1 MKRAFAVPALVLAAL
16 LLAGCSSGMT
26 SGSDSADTM
35 VSDGS
40 VGEIAPMQNGTVQDG
55 SVDEGGVVSGAVADR
70 AVITTGT
77 VSLTA
82 SDPIGAADDAIKLVT
97 GAGGR
102 IDNRSEQPATET
114 QPAHATLVIRVP
126 AEQLDTV
133 LDKIKQLG
141 VVNAVSLSAS
151 DVTQQK
157 QDVEARIS
165 ALQTSVDRLLV
176 LMASAANT
184 ADLIAIESAL
194 SSRQAELDSLTA
206 QRDYLD
212 DQIDYS
218 TLSVDFVSEGTVAQG
233 DPDTFWDGLL
243 AGWNS
248 LIAFLSGFIV
258 VLGVLLPWL
267 LLFALIAAI
276 VFAIVAAARRASR
289 RRAAERDAA
298 RDAALLAGPVADPT
312 AAAETEDVQQ

>member
-1 MKRAFAVPALVLAAL
+1 MKRALTVPALVLAAL

-26 SGSDSADTM
+26 TGTDSGGSMSN
-35 VSDGS
+35 GS
-40 VGEIAPMQNGTVQDG
+40 VGEIAPMQD
-55 SVDEGGVVSGAVADR
+55 GAVDAGGFVPGEISER

-82 SDPIGAADDAIKLVT
+82 TDPIGAADDAIKLVT

-114 QPAHATLVIRVP
+114 QPARATLVIRVP

-141 VVNAVSLSAS
+141 VVNAVSLNAS

-157 QDVEARIS
+157 QDVEARIA

-233 DPDTFWDGLL
+233 EPDNFWDGLL

-248 LIAFLSGFIV
+248 LLTFLGGFIV

-267 LLFALIAAI
+267 LLLAVIAAI
-276 VFAIVAAARRASR
+276 VLAIVAAARRASR

-298 RDAALLAGPVADPT
+298 LQPGPLVDPT
-312 AAAETEDVQQ
+312 AAVETEDVQQ

>member
-1 MKRAFAVPALVLAAL
+1 MKRAFTVPALVLAAM

-26 SGSDSADTM
+26 TGTDSGGSMSE
-35 VSDGS
+35 GS
-40 VGEIAPMQNGTVQDG
+40 VGEIAPMQDGSVQDG
-55 SVDEGGVVSGAVADR
+55 AGGFVSGEVSER

-82 SDPIGAADDAIKLVT
+82 GDPIGAADDAIKLVT

-114 QPAHATLVIRVP
+114 QPARATLVIRVP
-126 AEQLDTV
+126 AEQLNTV

-141 VVNAVSLSAS
+141 VVNAVSLNAS

-248 LIAFLSGFIV
+248 LLAFLGGFIV

-267 LLFALIAAI
+267 LLLAVIAGIVLAI
-276 VFAIVAAARRASR
+276 VLAARRSSR
-289 RRAAERDAA
+289 RRAAERS
-298 RDAALLAGPVADPT
+298 AALQAGPVADPT

>member
-1 MKRAFAVPALVLAAL
+1 MKRAFTVPALVLAAL

-26 SGSDSADTM
+26 SGSDSGSSM
-35 VSDGS
+35 SEGS
-40 VGEIAPMQNGTVQDG
+40 VGEIAPMQDGTVQDG
-55 SVDEGGVVSGAVADR
+55 TMQNGADAGGFVPGAVSER

-77 VSLTA
+77 VSLTSA
-82 SDPIGAADDAIKLVT
+82 DPIGAADDAIKLVT

-114 QPAHATLVIRVP
+114 QPARATLVIRVP

-141 VVNAVSLSAS
+141 VVNTVSLNAS

-157 QDVEARIS
+157 QDVEARIA

-194 SSRQAELDSLTA
+194 SGRQAELDSLTA

-243 AGWNS
+243 AGWDS
-248 LIAFLSGFIV
+248 LLAFLSGFIV

-267 LLFALIAAI
+267 LLLAVIAAI
-276 VFAIVAAARRASR
+276 VLAIVVAARRASR
-289 RRAAERDAA
+289 HRAAERDAA
-298 RDAALLAGPVADPT
+298 LHTGPLADP

>member
-1 MKRAFAVPALVLAAL
+1 MKRAFTVPALVLAAL

-26 SGSDSADTM
+26 SGSDSGSSM
-35 VSDGS
+35 SEGS
-40 VGEIAPMQNGTVQDG
+40 VGEIAPMQDGTVQDG
-55 SVDEGGVVSGAVADR
+55 TMQNGADAGGFVPGAVSER

-77 VSLTA
+77 VSLTSA
-82 SDPIGAADDAIKLVT
+82 DPIGAADDAIKLVT

-114 QPAHATLVIRVP
+114 QPARATLVIRVP

-141 VVNAVSLSAS
+141 VVNTVSLNAS

-157 QDVEARIS
+157 QDVEARIA

-243 AGWNS
+243 AGWDS
-248 LIAFLSGFIV
+248 LLAFLSGFIV

-267 LLFALIAAI
+267 LLLAVIAAI
-276 VFAIVAAARRASR
+276 VLAIVVAARRASR

-298 RDAALLAGPVADPT
+298 LHTGPLADP

>member
-1 MKRAFAVPALVLAAL
+1 MKRAFSVPAIVLAAL

-26 SGSDSADTM
+26 SGSDSGDTM
-35 VSDGS
+35 MSDGS
-40 VGEIAPMQNGTVQDG
+40 VGEIAPMQDG
-55 SVDEGGVVSGAVADR
+55 SADEGGFVPGAISDR

-141 VVNAVSLSAS
+141 AVNTVSLNAS

-233 DPDTFWDGLL
+233 DPDTFWDGLV

-248 LIAFLSGFIV
+248 LLAFLSGFIV

-267 LLFALIAAI
+267 LLLALIAAI
-276 VFAIVAAARRASR
+276 VLAIIAAARRASR
-289 RRAAERDAA
+289 RRVAERDAA
-298 RDAALLAGPVADPT
+298 RDAALQPPVEAV
-312 AAAETEDVQQ
+312 ETEDVQQ

>member
-1 MKRAFAVPALVLAAL
+1 MKRAFTVPALVLAAL

-26 SGSDSADTM
+26 SGSDSGSSM
-35 VSDGS
+35 SEGS
-40 VGEIAPMQNGTVQDG
+40 VGEIAPMQDGTVQDG
-55 SVDEGGVVSGAVADR
+55 AMQNGADAGGFVPGAVSER

-77 VSLTA
+77 VSLTSA
-82 SDPIGAADDAIKLVT
+82 DPIGAADDAIKLVT

-114 QPAHATLVIRVP
+114 QPARATLVIRVP

-141 VVNAVSLSAS
+141 VVNTVSLNAS

-157 QDVEARIS
+157 QDVEARIA

-248 LIAFLSGFIV
+248 LLAFLGGFIV

-267 LLFALIAAI
+267 LLLAVIAGIVLAI
-276 VFAIVAAARRASR
+276 VVAARRSSR

-298 RDAALLAGPVADPT
+298 LHTGPLADP

>member
-1 MKRAFAVPALVLAAL
+1 MKRAFTVPALVLAAL

-26 SGSDSADTM
+26 SGSDSGGSM
-35 VSDGS
+35 SEGS
-40 VGEIAPMQNGTVQDG
+40 VGEIAPMPDGTVQDG
-55 SVDEGGVVSGAVADR
+55 IVRDGAVSADGFVSGAVADR

-114 QPAHATLVIRVP
+114 QPARATLVIRVP

-133 LDKIKQLG
+133 LSKIKQLG
-141 VVNAVSLSAS
+141 VVNTVSLNAS

-157 QDVEARIS
+157 QDVEARIA

-233 DPDTFWDGLL
+233 EPDTFWDGLL
-243 AGWNS
+243 AGWNG
-248 LIAFLSGFIV
+248 LLAFLGGFIV

-267 LLFALIAAI
+267 LLLAVIAAI
-276 VFAIVAAARRASR
+276 VLAIVAAARRASR
-289 RRAAERDAA
+289 SRAAERDAA
-298 RDAALLAGPVADPT
+298 LQPPAEAV
-312 AAAETEDVQQ
+312 ETEDVQQ

>member
-1 MKRAFAVPALVLAAL
+1 MKRAFTVPALVLAAL

-26 SGSDSADTM
+26 AGTDSGSSM
-35 VSDGS
+35 SEGS
-40 VGEIAPMQNGTVQDG
+40 VGEIAPMQDGTVQDG
-55 SVDEGGVVSGAVADR
+55 ALSAGGFVPGAISDR

-82 SDPIGAADDAIKLVT
+82 TDPIGAADDAIKLVT

-126 AEQLDTV
+126 AEQLNTV

-141 VVNAVSLSAS
+141 VVNTVSLNAS

-157 QDVEARIS
+157 QDVEARIA

-248 LIAFLSGFIV
+248 LLAFLSGFIV

-267 LLFALIAAI
+267 LLFALIAA
-276 VFAIVAAARRASR
+276 VVLAIVVAARRASR

-298 RDAALLAGPVADPT
+298 LQPPAEAV
-312 AAAETEDVQQ
+312 ETEDVQQ